1 MKKILF
7 KILRFLSR
15 KIIKKYKPKIIGIT
29 GSVGKTTSKNAIYE
43 VLKNRYRTRMSP
55 KSYNSE
61 LGLPLT
67 IMNIETSKSFFVW
80 IINIFKGIKLLLKTD
95 KNYPEILILEMG
107 ADKPGD
113 ISYLTTIIKPDIAIL
128 TEVSPAHLE
137 KFDNLDN
144 ILKEKLQIFNTGDS
158 NQKAILNIDNALIKK
173 SQTDIDADVITYGIN
188 ENADIKAFNI
198 NSHNTFDDD
207 YTSGIEFDLKY
218 KNEEIHVKMQYLL
231 GKHQIY
237 SILSAFAVGIIF
249 DLTLEDIKNSLE
261 DTKSQ
266 NGRMSL
272 IKGIKNTWI
281 IDDTY
286 NSSPIASVS
295 ALETLSYSSVLGK
308 KIAVLGDML
317 ELGASS
323 ESEHKKIGYRVQ
335 DLDLDL
341 LITVGERSRD
351 IARGAKEAGMDE
363 NTVFMFSNPE
373 DAGKFI
379 QNRIKQNDLVLI
391 KGSQG
396 IRCEKIVKE
405 IMADPLSAKNL
416 LVRQTGIWENK

>member
-7 KILRFLSR
+7 IILRHLSK

-29 GSVGKTTSKNAIYE
+29 GSVGKTTSKNAVYE
-43 VLKNRYRTRMSP
+43 VLKNRYKVRMSP

-67 IMNIETSKSFFVW
+67 IMNLETSKSFFVW
-80 IINIFKGIKLLLKTD
+80 IINIFKGIKLLLIKD

-113 ISYLTTIIKPDIAIL
+113 ISYLNTIIKPDIAIL

-158 NQKAILNIDNALIKK
+158 NQKAILNLDNPLIKK
-173 SQTDIDADVITYGIN
+173 SQTDIDANIITYGIN
-188 ENADIKAFNI
+188 EDADIKAFNI

-218 KNEEIHVKMQYLL
+218 KNENIHVKMQYLL

-237 SILSAFAVGIIF
+237 TILSAFAIGIIF
-249 DLTLEDIKNSLE
+249 DLTLENIKNSLE
-261 DTKSQ
+261 DTRPQ
-266 NGRMSL
+266 NGRMAL

-286 NSSPIASVS
+286 NSSPIASIS
-295 ALETLSYSSVLGK
+295 ALEALSASSILGR

-335 DLDLDL
+335 DLEIDL

-351 IARGAKEAGMDE
+351 IARGAIEAGMDE
-363 NTVFMFSNPE
+363 NTVFMFSSPE
-373 DAGKFI
+373 EAGKFI
-379 QNRIKQNDLVLI
+379 QNRIKQNDLILI

-396 IRCEKIVKE
+396 VRCEKIVKE

-416 LVRQTGIWENK
+416 LVRQSGIWENK

>member
-7 KILRFLSR
+7 KILRFLSK

-43 VLKNRYRTRMSP
+43 VLKNRYRVRMSP

-67 IMNIETSKSFFVW
+67 IMDLETSKYFIDWV
-80 IINIFKGIKLLLKTD
+80 INILKGIKLLLKKD

-113 ISYLTTIIKPDIAIL
+113 ISYLNTIVKSDIAIL

-144 ILKEKLQIFNTGDS
+144 VLKEKLQIFNTGNS
-158 NQKAILNIDNALIKK
+158 KQKAIINLDNPLIKK
-173 SQTDIDADVITYGIN
+173 NQTNIDAEVITYGIN
-188 ENADIKAFNI
+188 EDADIKAFNI
-198 NSHNTFDDD
+198 NSNNTFDDD

-218 KNEEIHVKMQYLL
+218 KNETTHVKMQYLL

-249 DLTLEDIKNSLE
+249 DLNLENIKESLE

-266 NGRMSL
+266 SGRMFL

-286 NSSPIASVS
+286 NSSPIASIS
-295 ALETLSYSSVLGK
+295 ALETLSSSSVLGR

-335 DLDLDL
+335 DLDINL

-351 IARGAKEAGMDE
+351 IARGAIEAGMDE
-363 NTVFMFSNPE
+363 NNVFMFSNSE
-373 DAGKFI
+373 EAGKFI
-379 QNRIKQNDLVLI
+379 QNRIKQNDLILV
-391 KGSQG
+391 KGSQAV
-396 IRCEKIVKE
+396 RCEKIVKE
-405 IMADPLSAKNL
+405 IMADPLSAKDL

>member
-144 ILKEKLQIFNTGDS
+144 ILKEKLQIFNTEDS

-308 KIAVLGDML
+308 KIAILGDML

>member
-1 MKKILF
+1 MKKILLR
-7 KILRFLSR
+7 ILRFLSK

-43 VLKNRYRTRMSP
+43 VLKNRYKTRMSP
-55 KSYNSE
+55 KNYNNE

-67 IMNIETSKSFFVW
+67 IMNLETSNNIFGW
-80 IINIFKGIKLLLKTD
+80 AINILKGIKLLVKTD

-113 ISYLTTIIKPDIAIL
+113 ISYLNTIVKPDIAIL
-128 TEVSPAHLE
+128 TQISPAHLE

-144 ILKEKLQIFNTGDS
+144 VLKEKLEIFNTGDS
-158 NQKAILNIDNALIKK
+158 NQKAILNIDNSLIKK
-173 SQTDIDADVITYGIN
+173 SQTDIDADVITYGI
-188 ENADIKAFNI
+188 EKDADITAFNI

-207 YTSGIEFDLKY
+207 YTSGVEFDLKY
-218 KNEEIHVKMQYLL
+218 KNENIHVKMQYLL

-237 SILSAFAVGIIF
+237 SVLAAFTVGIIF
-249 DLTLEDIKNSLE
+249 DLTLENIKDSLE
-261 DTKSQ
+261 DTKPQ

-272 IKGIKNTWI
+272 VKGIKNTWI

-286 NSSPIASVS
+286 NSSPIACIS
-295 ALETLSYSSVLGK
+295 ALEVLSASSVLGK

-317 ELGASS
+317 ELGAST
-323 ESEHKKIGYRVQ
+323 ESEHKRVGYRVQ

-351 IARGAKEAGMDE
+351 IARGALEAGMDE
-363 NTVFMFSNPE
+363 NNVFMFSGE
-373 DAGKFI
+373 KEAGKFI
-379 QNRIKQNDLVLI
+379 QNRIKQNDLILV

-396 IRCEKIVKE
+396 VRCEKIVKE
-405 IMADPLSAKNL
+405 IMAEPLNAKNL
-416 LVRQTGIWENK
+416 LVRQTGMWENN

>member
-7 KILRFLSR
+7 KILRFLSK

-43 VLKNRYRTRMSP
+43 VLKNRYRVRMSP

-67 IMNIETSKSFFVW
+67 IMDLETSKYFIDWV
-80 IINIFKGIKLLLKTD
+80 INILKGIKLLLKKD

-113 ISYLTTIIKPDIAIL
+113 ISYLNTIVKSDIAIL

-144 ILKEKLQIFNTGDS
+144 VLKEKLQIFNTGNS
-158 NQKAILNIDNALIKK
+158 KQKAIINLDNPLIKK
-173 SQTDIDADVITYGIN
+173 NQTNIDAEVITYGIN
-188 ENADIKAFNI
+188 EDADIKAFNI
-198 NSHNTFDDD
+198 NSNNTFDDD

-218 KNEEIHVKMQYLL
+218 KNETTHVKMQYLL

-249 DLTLEDIKNSLE
+249 DLNLENIKESLE

-266 NGRMSL
+266 SGRMFL

-286 NSSPIASVS
+286 NSSPIASIS
-295 ALETLSYSSVLGK
+295 ALETLSSSSVLGR

-335 DLDLDL
+335 DLDINL

-351 IARGAKEAGMDE
+351 IARGAIEAGM
-363 NTVFMFSNPE
+363 
-373 DAGKFI
+373 
-379 QNRIKQNDLVLI
+379 
-391 KGSQG
+391 
-396 IRCEKIVKE
+396 
-405 IMADPLSAKNL
+405 
-416 LVRQTGIWENK
+416 

>member
-144 ILKEKLQIFNTGDS
+144 ILKEKLQIFNTEDS